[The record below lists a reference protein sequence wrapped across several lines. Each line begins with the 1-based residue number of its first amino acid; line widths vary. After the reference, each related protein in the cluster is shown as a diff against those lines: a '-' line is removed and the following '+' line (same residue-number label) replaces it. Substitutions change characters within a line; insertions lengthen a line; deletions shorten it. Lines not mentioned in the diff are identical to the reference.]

1 MAQAMGSP
9 MPLGMTQPMIMRT
22 TKPMTMRQRL
32 RIRPFLISCSAGTPV
47 MTWTHSAAYLT
58 SPATWTVCLL
68 CRSWR
73 CRWPLA
79 PLFFLSR
86 RVWLWRV
93 GMRCLKHEARLRF
106 VESLSLVQCCL
117 PRLRAGGCVFF

>member
-1 MAQAMGSP
+1 
-9 MPLGMTQPMIMRT
+9 
-22 TKPMTMRQRL
+22 
-32 RIRPFLISCSAGTPV
+32 
-47 MTWTHSAAYLT
+47 
-58 SPATWTVCLL
+58 
-68 CRSWR
+68 
-73 CRWPLA
+73 
-79 PLFFLSR
+79 LFFLSR